1 MKNLSKILVVC
12 LVILCCLSPV
22 YAQTKKEKEAAIAE
36 EVKNMINT
44 KNYLFVPTYAN
55 SSGGSFQVASSYN
68 LKILKDSVTSYL
80 PYYGNA
86 SFSVD
91 DPTNGNIKLQWTN
104 YNYTIKEGK
113 KGSVIIEITPGDKS
127 STSSSDIKSVTLRV
141 SPDGSASLQLVSDHR
156 GSMSFDGYLAD
167 KY

>member
-1 MKNLSKILVVC
+1 
-12 LVILCCLSPV
+12 
-22 YAQTKKEKEAAIAE
+22 
-36 EVKNMINT
+36 MIT
-44 KNYLFVPTYAN
+44 AKSYLFVPTYAN

-91 DPTNGNIKLQWTN
+91 DPTNGNIKVQWTN
-104 YNYTIKEGK
+104 YHYTVKEAK
-113 KGSVIIEITPGDKS
+113 KGTVIIEITPGDKDS
-127 STSSSDIKSVTLRV
+127 NRKSDIQSMTLRV